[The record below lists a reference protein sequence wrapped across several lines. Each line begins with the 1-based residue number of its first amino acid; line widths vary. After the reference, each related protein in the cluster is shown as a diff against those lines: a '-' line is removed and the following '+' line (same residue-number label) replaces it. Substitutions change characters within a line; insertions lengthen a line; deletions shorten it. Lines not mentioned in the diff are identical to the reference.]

1 MTRDRLPIIPGAGP
15 FYDIIRWSRNDISV
29 CRVRAGFL
37 IRVGAF
43 FCLFVFFFFCFGTIY
58 GSRKIKKRRC
68 NSELHRRKRPIC
80 RVFRFFRFCQNCAAS
95 SSILLAS
102 TKETPDFRAF
112 IVSRETIWYNV
123 GSTAFF
129 SKYRYCVIQR
139 SNQNL
144 IKIDYKFTPNT
155 NATFYDIISGFSII
169 GFLGSNRK

>member
-43 FCLFVFFFFCFGTIY
+43 FCLFVFFFFRFGTIY
-58 GSRKIKKRRC
+58 GSRKIKKSAC

-80 RVFRFFRFCQNCAAS
+80 QVFPFFRFCQNCAAS

-102 TKETPDFRAF
+102 TTSKALLIGLLF
-112 IVSRETIWYNV
+112 VSRETIWNSFGTCAEKAQFHYFV
-123 GSTAFF
+123 
-129 SKYRYCVIQR
+129 VITK
-139 SNQNL
+139 L
-144 IKIDYKFTPNT
+144 HEV
-155 NATFYDIISGFSII
+155 A
-169 GFLGSNRK
+169 

>member
-58 GSRKIKKRRC
+58 GSRKIKKSAC
-68 NSELHRRKRPIC
+68 NSELHRRKLPIC
-80 RVFRFFRFCQNCAAS
+80 RVFPFFRFCQNCAAS

-112 IVSRETIWYNV
+112 IVSRETIWYNF
-123 GSTAFF
+123 GSTADFL
-129 SKYRYCVIQR
+129 KYHDFVMMVNFGQFRTVSDSFGQFR
-139 SNQNL
+139 TVSD
-144 IKIDYKFTPNT
+144 KIV
-155 NATFYDIISGFSII
+155 
-169 GFLGSNRK
+169 FLYN